1 VRKVEDLNPLKCF
14 SHKSPKKYEN
24 MIKAILPVLVLA
36 KNDDPDPIWG
46 SRWIKLLAWIPARLG
61 AF

>member
-1 VRKVEDLNPLKCF
+1 
-14 SHKSPKKYEN
+14 